1 MSTQTFHLGD
11 LLSITTGV
19 LVSPS
24 RMDGVYEILQFL
36 VGEPLWTHQLPRAR
50 DECATALIRQ
60 FPLLADI
67 TVPQLDGAAKYAEWL
82 DEQCEKY
89 GTYFEVSPMDP
100 ADHTSINPLAE
111 IAMIAPDLPVI
122 VVETPEPEVTP

>member
-1 MSTQTFHLGD
+1 VSD

-24 RMDGVYEILQFL
+24 RKDGVNEILQFL
-36 VGEPLWTHQLPRAR
+36 VGEPLWTHQLPRAC
-50 DECATALIRQ
+50 DECAPALIQQ

-67 TVPQLDGAAKYAEWL
+67 AVPQFDGAAKYAEWL

-111 IAMIAPDLPVI
+111 IAMIAPKLPVI
-122 VVETPEPEVTP
+122 VVEIPEPEVTP

>member
-24 RMDGVYEILQFL
+24 RMDGVQEILQFL
-36 VGEPLWTHQLPRAR
+36 TGEPLWTHQLPRAR
-50 DECATALIRQ
+50 EECVPALVRQ
-60 FPLLADI
+60 FPFLAEI
-67 TVPQLDGAAKYAEWL
+67 KAPKFEGAEHAERWL

-89 GTYFEVSPMDP
+89 GTYFEVAPMDP

-111 IAMIAPDLPVI
+111 ITMIAPAASVI
-122 VVETPEPEVTP
+122 VVETPEVTP